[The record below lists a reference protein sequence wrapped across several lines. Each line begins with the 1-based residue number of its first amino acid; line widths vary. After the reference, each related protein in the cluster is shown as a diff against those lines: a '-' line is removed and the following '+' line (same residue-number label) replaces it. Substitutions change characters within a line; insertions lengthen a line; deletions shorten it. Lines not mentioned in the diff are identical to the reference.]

1 MPVTG
6 IVTDYEG
13 FDWELPVL
21 LAWEVEHALG
31 TPCDSFTVRFA
42 YDPSLQGVLENAVE
56 FRGIHNGSVVC
67 RGLVDEFVVTADGDG
82 AAVEL
87 NGRGRQALLLDNEA
101 SAVVYYGVGLD
112 FLLENH
118 VRPWGVTDIRVSGD
132 YGRASVLQV
141 NAGMSQWG
149 VLELFCRF
157 SGGAMPRFS
166 PDGTLILGD
175 EPGIVRVVDENVAVV
190 WQRWSQRRYGVISQ
204 VLVNNRSWGSQV
216 VDNSFF
222 TARGGRCRRVVS
234 SPRRSG
240 YDALRYTGEYQ
251 IRESQRD
258 WRSCQIELPGQ
269 FAAFPGD
276 RVWLSGDPLG
286 LRAQEMQVTASR
298 CYADQDGAGT
308 VLTMTYT
315 EDQDQGQNNEAL
327 RPV

>member
-1 MPVTG
+1 MTG
-6 IVTDYEG
+6 IVTDYAG
-13 FDWELPVL
+13 FDWELPTL
-21 LAWEVEHALG
+21 LEWEVEHGLG

-42 YDPSLQGVLENAVE
+42 YDVSLQGVLENAVE

-67 RGLVDEFVVTADGDG
+67 RGVVDEFIATADSGG
-82 AAVEL
+82 AVVEL
-87 NGRGRQALLLDNEA
+87 TGRGRQARLLDNEA
-101 SAVVYYGVGLD
+101 AAVVYYGVGLD

-118 VRPWGVTDIRVSGD
+118 VRPWGVTDIRISGD

-157 SGGAMPRFS
+157 SGGALPRFS
-166 PDGTLILGD
+166 PDGTLILGE

-190 WQRWSQRRYGVISQ
+190 WQRWSQQRYGVISQ

-216 VDNSFF
+216 VDNAFF
-222 TARGGRCRRVVS
+222 QERGGRCRRVVS

-251 IRESQRD
+251 IQQSQRN
-258 WRSCQIELPGQ
+258 WRICQVELASQ

-286 LRAQEMQVTASR
+286 LRAQEMRVTASR
-298 CYADQDGAGT
+298 CYADGHGAGT

-327 RPV
+327 QRL